1 MNRNILKIIAMI
13 SMLIDHIG
21 AYLFEGH
28 IVFKILGR
36 IAFPVFAFFIAEG
49 MKYTRSRKKYVIQL
63 FIFACISQI
72 AYILLRDDFK
82 LNVLFTFLIA
92 ILLIYLIEQ
101 LLKKENHTK
110 LLKMLL
116 IAIAAISIIIITL
129 VFGDVLEM
137 IDYSLL
143 GVLMV
148 LEFYFIR
155 SKWKF
160 LAASFIVVLMVL
172 KAILFNGFKLVYM
185 CPLVA
190 ILAIVMLL
198 FYNNKKGRFNLK
210 YLFYVFYPLH
220 LFVIWLITVL

>member
-1 MNRNILKIIAMI
+1 MNRNLLKIIAMI
-13 SMLIDHIG
+13 SMLIDHMG
-21 AYLFEGH
+21 AYLFEGN
-28 IVFKILGR
+28 IVCKILGR

-49 MKYTRSRKKYVIQL
+49 MRYTRSRKKYVLQL

-110 LLKMLL
+110 LLKMVL
-116 IAIAAISIIIITL
+116 IAIAAISIMILTL

-148 LEFYFIR
+148 LDFYFIR

-160 LAASFIVVLMVL
+160 LAAAILVVLMFL

-185 CPLVA
+185 CPLFA

-198 FYNNKKGRFNLK
+198 FYNNKKGKFNLK

-220 LFVIWLITVL
+220 LFVIWLITIL